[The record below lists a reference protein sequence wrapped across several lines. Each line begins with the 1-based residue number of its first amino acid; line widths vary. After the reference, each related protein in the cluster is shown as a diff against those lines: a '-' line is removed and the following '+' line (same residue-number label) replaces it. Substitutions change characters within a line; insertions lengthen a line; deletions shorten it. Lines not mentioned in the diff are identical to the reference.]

1 MAAYFPGLPIRYRSQ
16 WYMVEGEA
24 PLYFAYGIH
33 GQFLFVD
40 PRNSLV
46 IAKLSSQAAPM
57 DTGRIG
63 LAMRAAAEIRKFLA

>member
-1 MAAYFPGLPIRYRSQ
+1 M
-16 WYMVEGEA
+16 EGEA

-57 DTGRIG
+57 DTARIG
-63 LAMRAAAEIRKFLA
+63 LMLRAVSEIRTSFA